1 MHDAQV
7 AEPSS
12 TKSTSEPAIHT
23 VDVLNFKCTKH
34 GAQDTTVPLQAGPG
48 GFLIAEFGSSGTYV
62 TELPN
67 LLIKPGVIAVPK
79 PKVCKRPAAAKAKPK
94 AKAKPSLS
102 GPRYAVLWYKNG
114 HNIGIRETFGL
125 KKQIFAFGGKSC
137 TKTERQLRDLA
148 AEIINDLAGG
158 MDSSQAKTKARELAA
173 A

>member
-1 MHDAQV
+1 MHAAQV
-7 AEPSS
+7 EQPS
-12 TKSTSEPAIHT
+12 TKSTTEPAIHT
-23 VDVLNFKCTKH
+23 VDVLNFKCTRH

-48 GFLIAEFGSSGTYV
+48 GFLIAEFGGSDTYV

-67 LLIKPGVIAVPK
+67 LLVKPGVIAVPK
-79 PKVCKRPAAAKAKPK
+79 PKVCKKPAAAKAKPK
-94 AKAKPSLS
+94 AKAK
-102 GPRYAVLWYKNG
+102 YAVLWYKNG

-148 AEIINDLAGG
+148 AEIIKDLAGG
-158 MDSSQAKTKARELAA
+158 MDPAQAKTKAREMAA